1 MTPKNGK
8 TVFVTGVNGHV
19 GNHIVRE
26 LLAHGYC
33 VKGSVRNLADPQKT
47 DHVRRHAIDL
57 GVEERLEIV
66 EGDVLDAD
74 PWPDLI
80 AGCDGLFHTATV
92 YATKG
97 EAATILDT
105 ANKGTTHLLSAAHRA
120 GVPRVVYTS
129 STAAVGTE
137 PKGRVKTEDDWQ
149 QHDGI
154 PYTQAKTA
162 SERHAWALAE
172 EFGLDLRVLNPTAI
186 YGGGFVRPTPSIE
199 FIPDA
204 IRGAYPVAPPFPMS
218 VVHVRDVARA
228 HRLAFEVD
236 EAEGR
241 FILAPHIGLTLASIC
256 RRIRTLNP
264 DTKAPKRALPRAL
277 LPLAVFQDWVGGL
290 FGRPRYLTRRLAK
303 SLMRG
308 DTLYSS
314 EKAERVLGMTWED
327 LDTCIQDTV
336 KAFQ

>member
-19 GNHIVRE
+19 GNHIVRD

-47 DHVRRHAIDL
+47 EHVRRHAIDL

-97 EAATILDT
+97 EATTILDT

-199 FIPDA
+199 FFPDA